1 MLETDRRRLVLEALR
16 PPPGMRLDFA
26 VGTTYSLDLLALL
39 SAPLAFT
46 FFDQHQEDG
55 QPLSDPLA
63 LLESLRRNAGKVRI
77 FCQAGR
83 IRVPRPDQKLL
94 AFLEEMVIEAR
105 ALREAGVFHPKA
117 WMLRYAG
124 GDDAE
129 HFRFVCTTRNL
140 TFDRCWD
147 TALVLEGTP
156 ARGRQAR
163 SAPLSDFLRA
173 LGGCAIRPLD
183 PDDAAALEALAAQVE
198 RVAFEPPEGFDEL
211 RFWPL
216 GIGRSSPW
224 PFQTQRRR
232 RAMVVSPFL
241 SSSIAG
247 RFAQEQRLDLLVS
260 TPEELDPQPEAV
272 HAGGGQTYVLAP
284 HAELAG
290 RDGGGPEEDAEAGS
304 APAVAAAPSSEV
316 LSGLHVKL
324 YVVDDGHD
332 ARLWTGSANATEAAF
347 HRNVELLVELRGK
360 KSRCGIDAILGGEAA
375 GSAGLRGLLVPYQP
389 AERGPVVEG
398 VAERISR
405 ELERAAQALAE
416 ARLRIRVEPI
426 ADAKLFEWTVDTA
439 PLAAMPLPDGLAL
452 EAWPA
457 SLPAA
462 HAVPVAAT
470 EPLRFRVTFDGV
482 TAFLAVG
489 ARLARE
495 GVEVESSFVLRLDLD
510 GAPADRGA
518 RLVRSV
524 VADPAKVL
532 RLLLLLLEEDDL
544 GGAGAL
550 IVNRDR
556 AAGDLGLV
564 PGASAPTLLEP
575 LLETLDRAPHRLD
588 EVARLLDDLRATPE
602 GAALLPADFEA
613 IWEPIWRVRKELGL

>member
-1 MLETDRRRLVLEALR
+1 MLETDRRRLFLEALR
-16 PPPGMRLDFA
+16 PPAGMRLDFA

-46 FFDQHQEDG
+46 FFDQHHEDG

-63 LLESLRRNAGKVRI
+63 LLESLRCHAGKVRI

-124 GDDAE
+124 GDDAA
-129 HFRFVCTTRNL
+129 HFRFVCSTRNL

-163 SAPLSDFLRA
+163 SAPLADFLRA

-183 PDDAAALEALAAQVE
+183 SADAAALEALAAQVE
-198 RVAFEPPEGFDEL
+198 RVAFEPPEGFEEL

-241 SSSIAG
+241 SSSIVG

-260 TPEELDPQPEAV
+260 TPEELDRQPEAV
-272 HAGGGQTYVLAP
+272 HADGQTYVLAP
-284 HAELAG
+284 DAELAG

-316 LSGLHVKL
+316 LSGLHVKF
-324 YVVDDGHD
+324 YVIDDGHD
-332 ARLWTGSANATEAAF
+332 ARLWTGSANATDAAF

-360 KSRCGIDAILGGEAA
+360 KSRCGIEAILGGEAA

-389 AERGPVVEG
+389 AERASHE
-398 VAERISR
+398 ERVRELISR

-416 ARLRIRVEPI
+416 ARLRIRVEPV
-426 ADAKLFEWTVDTA
+426 ADAELFEWTVDTA

-470 EPLRFRVTFDGV
+470 EPLRFRVTFDGL

-510 GAPADRGA
+510 GAPADRAA

-532 RLLLLLLEEDDL
+532 RLLLVLLEEDGL
-544 GGAGAL
+544 GGAGQV
-550 IVNRDR
+550 IVNGDR
-556 AAGDLGLV
+556 AGGALGLV
-564 PGASAPTLLEP
+564 PGTSAPTLLEP

-588 EVARLLDDLRATPE
+588 DVARLLDDLRP
-602 GAALLPADFEA
+602 GPA
-613 IWEPIWRVRKELGL
+613 PRPSRTCSGGSGRGSCGTG